1 MRKASDVDVMDV
13 VSVRV
18 TGSAVTWTVSV
29 ATVVSIRVRV
39 DTTDS
44 VETDVIVL
52 AGRVTSTISVTI
64 DVIVSL
70 LVSVWYS
77 VKVMGATEMVSV
89 SVIVSMD
96 IVVNV
101 SVIVLTIRGLSMV
114 NTGTDLDEDWSRLI
128 RWKFPKLIPRKLRKL
143 VNKFWPLV
151 E

>member
-1 MRKASDVDVMDV
+1 MDV

-89 SVIVSMD
+89 LVIVSMD

-143 VNKFWPLV
+143 LNKFWPLL

>member
-1 MRKASDVDVMDV
+1 MDV

-89 SVIVSMD
+89 LVIVSMD

>member
-89 SVIVSMD
+89 LVIVSMD